1 MAEPR
6 RFEPHQ
12 PLDAVRHHAL
22 SARLEPITH
31 HKPTQFRGL
40 ANGMTPPAAGR
51 HTSPTQLRLESVG
64 HHAATLTQSIA
75 RAPQIVSADAVEHS
89 VDAVTGKAMNLL
101 HEVRVLVVDGDA
113 AQF

>member
-31 HKPTQFRGL
+31 YEPTQFCGL
-40 ANGMTPPAAGR
+40 ANEMTPPAAGS
-51 HTSPTQLRLESVG
+51 HASPTHLRLESVG
-64 HHAATLTQSIA
+64 HHAAALTQGIA
-75 RAPQIVSADAVEHS
+75 RAPQIVSTDAVKHG
-89 VDAVTGKAMNLL
+89 VYAVTGKATNLL
-101 HEVRVLVVDGDA
+101 
-113 AQF
+113 